1 MEKYERVFNV
11 IGWFGFL
18 LIVPVGFYI
27 FDYQPA
33 IQFMQT
39 KIGFLG
45 NPSFLTIAAF
55 VLLFLRIIFGGGQI
69 IMPLIVSFIAAFF
82 LFFSVVE
89 VGFMHWF
96 WTFSRKV
103 FFLKNLHL
111 NFIVGTAVLLIGVF
125 LSYLR
130 RFKGCVQL
138 VLLVVIPIV
147 FLSASNL
154 FGLFVFPNPIRLSV
168 QEGVEGFKSWIKG
181 EYQDDPAVKQYIEE
195 VADSRDLTIKEKE
208 AIIRKLQGKID
219 KLETDLTR
227 LEEIRRENEQFR
239 EELERQKRDLD
250 EFDWCSGSRVDGA
263 QVQSYQQA
271 VHPEKPC
278 VRDFAVHL
286 AKNYDGPYFVDTD
299 RFFAPGEYGLKQIC
313 AIHRY
318 ISNSWSYI
326 SDPLVMQDEYY
337 SSADRTIAVGFAGDC
352 DDFAILMAS
361 CIEAIGGITR
371 IMEGDCGDIG
381 HAWCEVMIGG
391 EQEWEAALPIIR
403 RFYHSRFR
411 NIDGWIDAEGNHWLS
426 LDWRLGEYSC
436 PDESPQIAYMSQPR

>member
-11 IGWFGFL
+11 IGWVGFL

-27 FDYQPA
+27 FDHQPA
-33 IQFMQT
+33 VQFMQT

-55 VLLFLRIIFGGGQI
+55 VLLFLRIIFGGGHI
-69 IMPLIVSFIAAFF
+69 IMPLILSFIAAFF

-96 WTFSRKV
+96 RSFSGKV

-111 NFIVGTAVLLIGVF
+111 NFIVGTAVLLIGVS

-130 RFKGCVQL
+130 GLKSWIQL
-138 VLLVVIPIV
+138 VLLIVVPIV

-154 FGLFVFPNPIRLSV
+154 FGLFEFPNPIRLSV

-181 EYQDDPAVKQYIEE
+181 EYRDDPVVEQYLEE
-195 VADSRDLTIKEKE
+195 VADSRDLTLKEKE

-219 KLETDLTR
+219 KLETDLNR
-227 LEEIRRENEQFR
+227 LEEIKKENEQFR

-250 EFDWCSGSRVDGA
+250 EFDW
-263 QVQSYQQA
+263 
-271 VHPEKPC
+271 
-278 VRDFAVHL
+278 
-286 AKNYDGPYFVDTD
+286 
-299 RFFAPGEYGLKQIC
+299 
-313 AIHRY
+313 
-318 ISNSWSYI
+318 SYI
-326 SDPLVMQDEYY
+326 SDPLVMRDEYY

-361 CIEAIGGITR
+361 CIEAIGGVTR

-391 EQEWEAALPIIR
+391 EPEWEAALSIIR
-403 RFYHSRFR
+403 RFYHSRFK
-411 NIDGWIDAEGNHWLS
+411 NIEGWIDAEGYHWLS

-436 PDESPQIAYMSQPR
+436 SDESPQIAYLSQSR